1 LKKILQITKI
11 AAINILIIVVLLIL
25 IDPFLGKK
33 ADDPGKTY
41 RSLNLREF
49 GPNRTL
55 VLDATTFPD
64 NKDDSLDHQ
73 FYHIQTDNLGFI
85 VGPDD
90 VLDAQ
95 PDIIF
100 FGGSTTECAFVDDS
114 LRFPY
119 LVQKEL
125 KRTLRQDIV
134 VRNGGYGGNHTMH
147 SVVNLMGK
155 GLIQKPKWVVF
166 MHNSNDL
173 SQLSKTG
180 TYWKAPGNRDLLNQN
195 YIASSKTWGQRF
207 TEWRNASLGF
217 FIPNI
222 TKAVYGLKRNS
233 EAGDEWQG
241 MRSAE
246 FIGLQAIE
254 TQYRQALSTFV
265 GIAKANNIPVVIM
278 TQFNR
283 INLSDKKVRDS
294 YNKVQNPISYED
306 YVAYYSRF
314 SDIIREVAAQ
324 ENIPLIDLD
333 KAVPHKSQ
341 YLVDAVHLNNAGSR
355 LVSEIVADSLVS
367 ILSVE
372 RSINK
377 NE

>member
-11 AAINILIIVVLLIL
+11 AAINILIIAVLLII

-33 ADDPGKTY
+33 VDDPGKTY

-55 VLDATTFPD
+55 VLDASTFPD
-64 NKDDSLDHQ
+64 NQDDTLDHQ

-85 VGPDD
+85 IGPGD

-95 PDIIF
+95 PDIVF

-119 LVQKEL
+119 LVQKKL
-125 KRTLRQDIV
+125 QRTVRPDII

-155 GLIQKPKWVVF
+155 GLAQKPKLVVL

-180 TYWKAPGNRDLLNQN
+180 TYWKAPGNRDLLNEN
-195 YIASSKTWGQRF
+195 FVGSTKTWRQRF
-207 TEWRNASLGF
+207 TEWRNATLGF
-217 FIPNI
+217 LTPNI

-233 EAGDEWQG
+233 ETGDEWQG
-241 MRSAE
+241 MRSAD
-246 FIGLQAIE
+246 FIGIEAIE
-254 TQYRQALSTFV
+254 IQYRHALSTFI
-265 GIAKANNIPVVIM
+265 GIAKANDIPVVIM

-283 INLSDKKVRDS
+283 IDLTDKKVRDS

-306 YVAYYSRF
+306 YVVYYGRF
-314 SDIIREVAAQ
+314 SNIIREVAAK

-333 KAVPHKSQ
+333 KAVPHQSQ

-355 LVSEIVADSLVS
+355 LVSQIVSDSLVS
-367 ILSVE
+367 VLTVE
-372 RSINK
+372 STNFQK
-377 NE
+377 